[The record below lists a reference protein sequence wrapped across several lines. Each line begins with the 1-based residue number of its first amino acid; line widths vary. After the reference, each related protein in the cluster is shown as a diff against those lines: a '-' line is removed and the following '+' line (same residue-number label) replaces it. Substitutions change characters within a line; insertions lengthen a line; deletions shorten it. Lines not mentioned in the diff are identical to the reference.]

1 MSNTLQQIN
10 LGGTLVWVEVSD
22 IGHASAGSDPF
33 ERTSAGA
40 GDLAEQASQQLA
52 KADIGPTLQA
62 VFEPVHR
69 ALSGTGPQ
77 EVTVELS
84 IGIKG
89 GLGFFIASGEA
100 NASLKVSAKWKLSDT
115 KAS

>member
-1 MSNTLQQIN
+1 MSNTVQQIN

-22 IGHASAGSDPF
+22 IGRASTGTDPF
-33 ERTSAGA
+33 ERTNAGA
-40 GDLAEQASQQLA
+40 SEIAEQASQQLA

-69 ALSGTGPQ
+69 ALAGTGPL

-89 GLGFFIASGEA
+89 GIGFFIASGEA
-100 NASLKVSAKWKLSDT
+100 NASLKVSAKWKLIDT
-115 KAS
+115 KQA